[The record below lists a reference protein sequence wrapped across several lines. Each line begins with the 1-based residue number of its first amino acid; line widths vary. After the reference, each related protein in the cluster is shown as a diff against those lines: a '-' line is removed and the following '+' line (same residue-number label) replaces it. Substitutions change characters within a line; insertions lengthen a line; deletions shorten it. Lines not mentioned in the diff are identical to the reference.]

1 MPWLISFMS
10 IHCFFKFFVVVY
22 ITILF
27 LILCRHSSTFGNR
40 HCFDQDRLHENDHIN
55 LNFLLTLLLLSFEKL
70 KLMLLLIHIKILF
83 NTLQFTHFV
92 KIISC
97 VEISFASVM
106 SARNILRVSFN
117 ICWSVSCQLY
127 FLVRYEKFDSPKWQN
142 IIKFA
147 DCFKLTLRLLLL
159 FLSDQ
164 ILDYHSFPSQ

>member
-10 IHCFFKFFVVVY
+10 IHCFFFKFFCCCLYHNFVSHTLSPF
-22 ITILF
+22 INL
-27 LILCRHSSTFGNR
+27 SNR

-83 NTLQFTHFV
+83 NALQFTHFV

-147 DCFKLTLRLLLL
+147 DCFKLTLLLLL

-164 ILDYHSFPSQ
+164 ILD